1 MEANINSMSIEINW
15 HQNLFFGSSKQF
27 FWLHIP
33 RNTLFELVFWLI
45 SPTKRIL
52 RGKRR
57 MYTKVLLW
65 WLNVLLPTSNNNQT
79 CRSGQHSKRSIKK
92 NLAPTRR
99 YLGFSRCSWLTH
111 GPHAEPNSIELDDKW
126 WQTTIT
132 RGRQLK
138 CEHLYAFKD
147 LNLLG
152 GACEQKLTNT

>member
-1 MEANINSMSIEINW
+1 MEANVNSMSIKINW
-15 HQNLFFGSSKQF
+15 HQNLSFGSSKPLF
-27 FWLHIP
+27 FLYYIP
-33 RNTLFELVFWLI
+33 RNTLFEFVFWLV

-52 RGKRR
+52 RG
-57 MYTKVLLW
+57 YTKVLLW

-79 CRSGQHSKRSIKK
+79 CRSGQRSKRSIKK

-111 GPHAEPNSIELDDKW
+111 GPHAEANSIEVDDKW

-132 RGRQLK
+132 RSRQLK